1 MLRHHC
7 KTCGNPL
14 HGDDTHAE
22 CVSRLG
28 KCSHCE
34 CFSLASL
41 RSWLAFFSESDST
54 LAPSSF
60 FPPRNLWEKNSGQR
74 IWAAGDKRAH
84 VGLMPTCLAVT
95 AEERAFA
102 RPLHSTWSAS
112 LRCEWH
118 DLIRCEWWR
127 NRRQPFLWRLLM
139 RKELS
144 GSVTDPTLLPS
155 PMRTSSESWQRLS
168 MSSGSNGLHWGA
180 IPLEGPLMAKA
191 RRDPR
196 HGAEKEGCDARR
208 FQQGLRSAVR
218 VQTDLRSLVRKGVG
232 PAHQCRNCQWSGLSI
247 LPAGYTGT
255 PCASVLRQQV
265 RGVAASASFRSESA
279 R

>member
-1 MLRHHC
+1 
-7 KTCGNPL
+7 
-14 HGDDTHAE
+14 
-22 CVSRLG
+22 
-28 KCSHCE
+28 
-34 CFSLASL
+34 
-41 RSWLAFFSESDST
+41 
-54 LAPSSF
+54 
-60 FPPRNLWEKNSGQR
+60 
-74 IWAAGDKRAH
+74 
-84 VGLMPTCLAVT
+84 MPTCLAVT

-112 LRCEWH
+112 LRCERH

-127 NRRQPFLWRLLM
+127 NRWQPFLWWLLM

-155 PMRTSSESWQRLS
+155 PMRTSSASWQRLS

-196 HGAEKEGCDARR
+196 HGAEKEGCDGRR
-208 FQQGLRSAVR
+208 FQQGLGSAGECKP
-218 VQTDLRSLVRKGVG
+218 TFGLWSEKE
-232 PAHQCRNCQWSGLSI
+232 SGLHINCLEI
-247 LPAGYTGT
+247 LPECQACQFFLPDIWGHHVLVCSDSRSGVSYTM
-255 PCASVLRQQV
+255 A
-265 RGVAASASFRSESA
+265 ASFRSESA